1 MISGHKGFR
10 KQGVSKSKSKS
21 KTGPLSY
28 ISARKRPKKKH
39 LSDAIHGLPVL
50 PAPELDKILHGK
62 NLTTEIDHQRE
73 AYLVAKRMQHEADQ
87 RAISDAAAAKRVAH
101 EAERQAIRDAAHLE
115 EQRIKYQKEIEM
127 ADMQT
132 ALSKVIDSWD
142 AEPATD
148 NTIPEVP
155 QVETKSNAS
164 VSQTVFDY
172 VRDNP
177 NATRANIAYA
187 LTKRGYNSSTVGA
200 LVSQFIR
207 QKLFVFGAGKGLIV
221 TRKTYTPMYHRDNK
235 PAKPAVATPQGLAAI
250 VHQPLITQA
259 PEAREQWMPSA
270 PPVAEEWTVES
281 VVDKLNIRQARA
293 VYIELRTLLGV
304 E

>member
-1 MISGHKGFR
+1 MISGNKGFR
-10 KQGVSKSKSKS
+10 KQGTSKSH
-21 KTGPLSY
+21 TPVHN
-28 ISARKRPKKKH
+28 AVTFRNDRNKRPKKKKGNP
-39 LSDAIHGLPVL
+39 LAGV
-50 PAPELDKILHGK
+50 KILPETK
-62 NLTTEIDHQRE
+62 IDALLQE
-73 AYLVAKRMQHEADQ
+73 DDPLV
-87 RAISDAAAAKRVAH
+87 V
-101 EAERQAIRDAAHLE
+101 AERIMELI
-115 EQRIKYQKEIEM
+115 RIKKETEM
-127 ADMQT
+127 TDMQT
-132 ALSKVIDSWD
+132 ALTKVINAWEDKPETD
-142 AEPATD
+142 DATD

-155 QVETKSNAS
+155 QVEIKSNAS

-187 LTKRGYNSSTVGA
+187 LTKRGYNNSTVGA

-207 QKLFVFGAGKGLIV
+207 QKLFVLGVGKGLIV
-221 TRKTYTPMYHRDNK
+221 TRKTYTPMYHRDTK
-235 PAKPAVATPQGLAAI
+235 PAKPVTVAVPQGLAAI
-250 VHQPLITQA
+250 VHQPLITRT

-270 PPVAEEWTVES
+270 PPAAEEWTVES

>member
-1 MISGHKGFR
+1 MISGNKGFK
-10 KQGVSKSKSKS
+10 KQSVSKSHRTKH
-21 KTGPLSY
+21 
-28 ISARKRPKKKH
+28 SAITFRNDRNKRPKKKGNP
-39 LSDAIHGLPVL
+39 LAGV
-50 PAPELDKILHGK
+50 KILPETK
-62 NLTTEIDHQRE
+62 IAVLLQEDDPI
-73 AYLVAKRMQHEADQ
+73 VK
-87 RAISDAAAAKRVAH
+87 
-101 EAERQAIRDAAHLE
+101 AERERKEAQEVELELKRAAFAQEMELI
-115 EQRIKYQKEIEM
+115 RIKKETEM
-127 ADMQT
+127 TDMQT
-132 ALSKVIDSWD
+132 ALAKVIDSWD
-142 AEPATD
+142 DEPATD
-148 NTIPEVP
+148 NTISEVP
-155 QVETKSNAS
+155 QVEIKSNAS

-207 QKLFVFGAGKGLIV
+207 QKLFVFGVGKGLIV

-235 PAKPAVATPQGLAAI
+235 PAKPAAVAVAVAPPQGLAAI
-250 VHQPLITQA
+250 VHQPLITRA
-259 PEAREQWMPSA
+259 PETWAPLSA
-270 PPVAEEWTVES
+270 EAWTAVTTAVPTEAWTVES